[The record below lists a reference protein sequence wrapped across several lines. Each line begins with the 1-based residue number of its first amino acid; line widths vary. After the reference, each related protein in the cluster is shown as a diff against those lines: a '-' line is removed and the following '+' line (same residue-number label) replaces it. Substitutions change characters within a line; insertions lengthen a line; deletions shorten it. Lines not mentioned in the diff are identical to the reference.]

1 MSTSILPTR
10 TAHHTTPPLTPSR
23 PSPQQY
29 NTMQHNTTHHTA
41 GKCETIGTDP
51 EESDGIGSL
60 DGDTALSHGSFLA
73 AMHAA
78 GSVCEAVDMVVK
90 KKVKC
95 GDL

>member
-1 MSTSILPTR
+1 MT
-10 TAHHTTPPLTPSR
+10 
-23 PSPQQY
+23 
-29 NTMQHNTTHHTA
+29 

-51 EESDGIGSL
+51 EEPDGIGSL

-90 KKVKC
+90 KEVIPGISSC
-95 GDL
+95 RADVMSCDVTRCAVTYHNVM